1 MTMSSKVKL
10 ELFAAIGLVVAV
22 VASPLLATGTMLPS
36 FKYAL
41 AAAAAPQQNAT
52 ATTTPLT
59 TNTTTTVTPQTDETM
74 MMTEDMIRAKISQLK
89 SEHPVLA
96 AVFDKVQSMDAA
108 QTLRALIGTRILERI
123 LEAHG
128 MNMLRFENFTMNPT
142 LP

>member
-1 MTMSSKVKL
+1 MAQKTTTT
-10 ELFAAIGLVVAV
+10 VA
-22 VASPLLATGTMLPS
+22 S

-41 AAAAAPQQNAT
+41 AATTQQNS
-52 ATTTPLT
+52 TTTPT
-59 TNTTTTVTPQTDETM
+59 TTTNNTTTMPQTDETM
-74 MMTEDMIRAKISQLK
+74 LMTEDMIRAKISQFK
-89 SEHPVLA
+89 SEHPILA